1 MSKIVIRKS
10 IFETASSSEDSVSIY
25 QDMHLYILP
34 LDIYNKFISGE
45 VYVKFNNI
53 NPSWIDDED
62 YVIAANEN
70 SIKEAKIRLEA
81 YDDLIYIPYY
91 HSDGLYYLENY
102 YTNYNVFQK
111 VVSRYYYDFEFFT
124 YENGNDVIFGFYG
137 YTED

>member
-10 IFETASSSEDSVSIY
+10 IFETASSSEDSISIY

-53 NPSWIDDED
+53 NPSWTDDED
-62 YVIAANEN
+62 CVIAANEE
-70 SIKEAKIRLEA
+70 SIKEAKIRLGG
-81 YDDLIYIPYY
+81 YDDILYKPYFS
-91 HSDGLYYLENY
+91 SDALYYLNHY
-102 YTNYNVFQK
+102 YTNYDIYQK
-111 VVSRYYYDFEFFT
+111 VISRYYSDFEFFT

-137 YTED
+137 YTEE